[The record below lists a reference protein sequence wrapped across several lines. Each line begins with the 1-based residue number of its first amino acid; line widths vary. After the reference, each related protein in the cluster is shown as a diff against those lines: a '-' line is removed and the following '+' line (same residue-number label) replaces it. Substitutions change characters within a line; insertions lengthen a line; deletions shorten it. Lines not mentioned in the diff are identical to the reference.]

1 MLCRIQEGCGKVA
14 AINYDSRCRP
24 SSSQAIIFASHQLR
38 RGIERILFERASTN
52 VLRLNCSTRVVKGQL
67 ARDDEGNVAEDR
79 MRKFAPFVLLACL
92 CMLANAALA
101 VDRGQFGHVPPDIRA
116 WFKSVIAP
124 NGVPCCDESDG
135 HRTTYDVRGG
145 AYWVPIE
152 GQWMQVP
159 ERAVIRDQGNPIGE
173 AVVWYVHHRGSI
185 IISCFV
191 PADAV

>member
-1 MLCRIQEGCGKVA
+1 MHGLAKVA
-14 AINYDSRCRP
+14 LVVGSMGVT
-24 SSSQAIIFASHQLR
+24 ASLH
-38 RGIERILFERASTN
+38 
-52 VLRLNCSTRVVKGQL
+52 
-67 ARDDEGNVAEDR
+67 
-79 MRKFAPFVLLACL
+79 
-92 CMLANAALA
+92 A
-101 VDRGQFGHVPPDIRA
+101 VDRGQFGNVSPQVRA

-159 ERAVIRDQGNPIGE
+159 ERAVIRDHGNPIGE

>member
-1 MLCRIQEGCGKVA
+1 MRGLA
-14 AINYDSRCRP
+14 S
-24 SSSQAIIFASHQLR
+24 FA
-38 RGIERILFERASTN
+38 
-52 VLRLNCSTRVVKGQL
+52 
-67 ARDDEGNVAEDR
+67 
-79 MRKFAPFVLLACL
+79 LLACL
-92 CMLANAALA
+92 STLGSTALA

-124 NGVPCCDESDG
+124 NGVPCCDISDG
-135 HRTTYDVRGG
+135 HRTSYDVRGG

-152 GQWMQVP
+152 GEWMMVP
-159 ERAVIRDQGNPIGE
+159 ERAVIRDRGNPVGE